1 MSNFPSDSY
10 RFGAANRDP
19 EEEALGW
26 VVRLNSG
33 EVTDAD
39 RSKFA
44 SWSENPR
51 NAAAFAGAA
60 RLWAG
65 LGPILDRQEALGWPN
80 AREPEQPQPQP
91 EPAKAPAARRDW
103 RELYRRTAV
112 AASILF
118 AGLIGFQYL
127 NGWQYDHVSGARV
140 AQEIALADGS
150 RVTMGPNT
158 ALSTDFANGARHV
171 SLARGE
177 AFFDVHHDPAH
188 PFVVSAGNGV
198 VRVLGTAFSV
208 RKKDDGSV
216 AVTVARGRVEVT
228 SGASRAILTPD
239 RQISFGDMGTGR
251 VHAVD
256 SSLAMAW
263 MRGRLVM
270 EDRPL
275 AEVLHE
281 LDRYHDGR
289 ILLLNGEASE
299 RRINAVIDL
308 GRTESWLTAL
318 ASSQG
323 LKMTRAGP
331 LIILR

>member
-33 EVTDAD
+33 DVTDAD
-39 RSKFA
+39 RIEFA
-44 SWSENPR
+44 NWSENPR
-51 NAAAFAGAA
+51 NAAAFTGAA

-65 LGPILDRQEALGWPN
+65 LGPILDRQEALGWPD
-80 AREPEQPQPQP
+80 AREPQP
-91 EPAKAPAARRDW
+91 EPAIALPARRNW

-140 AQEIALADGS
+140 AQDIALADGS

-177 AFFDVHHDPAH
+177 AFFDVRHDPAH

-239 RQISFGDMGTGR
+239 RQISFGDRGTGR
-251 VHAVD
+251 LHAVD

-275 AEVLHE
+275 ADVLKE
-281 LDRYHDGR
+281 LDRYQDGR

-308 GRTESWLTAL
+308 GRTDSWLTAL